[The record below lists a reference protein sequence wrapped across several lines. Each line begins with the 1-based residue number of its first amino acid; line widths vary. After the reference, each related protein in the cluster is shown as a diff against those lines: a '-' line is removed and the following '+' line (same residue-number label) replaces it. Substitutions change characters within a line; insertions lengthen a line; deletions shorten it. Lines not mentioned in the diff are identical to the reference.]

1 MSIIDTLAQGL
12 GFQLSRHRFENAK
25 LASPEIQEIIA
36 KGRDITPEAVEEM
49 KQKWEAIQAQKKL
62 VKEYCRYG
70 REGYLG
76 QAEIDAELLR
86 TFLPIEAEANAIRA
100 SAIVDAEKKRREL
113 LKVAQAD
120 RKYLRGVM

>member
-1 MSIIDTLAQGL
+1 MSIIDALAQGL

-25 LASPEIQEIIA
+25 LTSPEIQAIIA
-36 KGRDITPEAVEEM
+36 KGRDITPETVQEM
-49 KQKWEAIQAQKKL
+49 KEKWEAIQEQKKL

-70 REGYLG
+70 RQGYLG

-100 SAIVDAEKKRREL
+100 SAIVDAEKKRQEL